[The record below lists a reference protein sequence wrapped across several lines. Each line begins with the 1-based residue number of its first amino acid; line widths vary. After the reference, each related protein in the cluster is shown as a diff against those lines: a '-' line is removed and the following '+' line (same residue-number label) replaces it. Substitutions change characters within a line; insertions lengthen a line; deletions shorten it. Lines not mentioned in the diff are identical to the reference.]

1 MMDVSQEQL
10 KIMGKAYQ
18 ERLAAI
24 EANSRLTILDKVV
37 DYSADSQPVT
47 PYIVYTDFN
56 RAQLNEKSSSIF
68 VYTAYENVD
77 KYGHSKTD
85 YQNELLFEYDA
96 WAKAI
101 HITVLETLG
110 AESQLAFYDFQNHGL
125 AQLSLRYLLKIARA
139 NQVVKIDG
147 NVSSF
152 DGESLKKVMALFE
165 KFGFEFKIQNAQQG
179 LASFYLT
186 LAE

>member
-1 MMDVSQEQL
+1 MDVSQEQL

-24 EANSRLTILDKVV
+24 EANSKLTILDTVV
-37 DYSADSQPVT
+37 DYNADSQPVT

-56 RAQLNEKSSSIF
+56 RAEINEKSSSIF

-96 WAKAI
+96 WAKSM

-125 AQLSLRYLLKIARA
+125 AQLALTHLLKIARH
-139 NQVVKIDG
+139 NKVQKIGG

-152 DGESLKKVMALFE
+152 DGEGLKKVMTLFE
-165 KFGFEFKIQNAQQG
+165 KFDFKFNVQNAQQG
-179 LASFYLT
+179 LASFNLS
-186 LAE
+186 LVE

>member
-1 MMDVSQEQL
+1 MDVSPEQL

-24 EANSRLTILDKVV
+24 KADARLTILDTVV
-37 DYSADSQPVT
+37 DYDVDSQPVT

-56 RAQLNEKSSSIF
+56 RAQINEKSSSIF

-85 YQNELLFEYDA
+85 YQNELLFEYNA
-96 WAKAI
+96 WKKAI

-125 AQLSLRYLLKIARA
+125 AQLALKYLLKIAHK
-139 NQVVKIDG
+139 NQVEKIDG

-152 DGESLKKVMALFE
+152 DGESLKQVMALFA
-165 KFGFEFKIQNAQQG
+165 KFDFKFKVQDAQQG
-179 LASFYLT
+179 LASFELV
-186 LAE
+186 LA

>member
-1 MMDVSQEQL
+1 MDVSQEQE

-18 ERLAAI
+18 ERLTAI
-24 EANSRLTILDKVV
+24 EANSKLTILDKVV
-37 DYSADSQPVT
+37 DYRKDSQPVT
-47 PYIVYTDFN
+47 PYIVYTDFD
-56 RAQLNEKSSSIF
+56 RAQINEKSSSIF

-125 AQLSLRYLLKIARA
+125 AQLALTYLLKIARK
-139 NQVVKIDG
+139 NNVHKITG

-152 DGESLKKVMALFE
+152 DGESLKQVMTLFE
-165 KFGFEFKIQNAQQG
+165 KFDFKFKIQNGQQG
-179 LASFYLT
+179 LASFSLI